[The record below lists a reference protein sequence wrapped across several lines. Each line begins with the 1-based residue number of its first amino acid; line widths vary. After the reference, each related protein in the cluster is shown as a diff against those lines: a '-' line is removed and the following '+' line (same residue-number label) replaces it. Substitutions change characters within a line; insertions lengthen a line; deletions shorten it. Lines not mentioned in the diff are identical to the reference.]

1 MRKEKE
7 QFLFSVE
14 GETEQWY
21 LEYLEDLINAR
32 LNELKAC
39 FVVDLVPKVC
49 SPKKFMKTYSTIARN
64 TICFHV
70 FDYDN
75 DESRFKNMLG
85 EMQYAKEQKGIK
97 YQLGYTNICFELW
110 MILHKTDFL
119 KPFSDPTGYTGI
131 IQKFFDTPFK
141 KLDDYKREKTFK
153 KILLEISLIDVYN
166 AVQRA
171 EKIQK
176 QRESLSKCE
185 SFKGFTWY
193 KDNPA
198 LSLHEC
204 VKLILAFCTK
214 KVNEQIAT
222 DNKKRKKNGLDEIPE
237 KESLI

>member
-21 LEYLEDLINAR
+21 LERLSELVNAR
-32 LNELKAC
+32 LSELKAC

-49 SPKKFMKTYSTIARN
+49 SPKKFLKTYSTISGDTR
-64 TICFHV
+64 CFHV

-75 DESRFKNMLG
+75 DEARFKNTLD

-110 MILHKTDFL
+110 MILHKADFL
-119 KPFSDPTGYTGI
+119 KPVSGAVDYAETIKKAF
-131 IQKFFDTPFK
+131 KTPFK
-141 KLDDYKREKTFK
+141 KLSDYKQEKTFK
-153 KILLEISLIDVYN
+153 KILSEISLKDVYK
-166 AVQRA
+166 AIQRA

-176 QRESLSKCE
+176 QRESVSECE
-185 SFKGFTWY
+185 CFKGYSWY

-204 VKLILAFCTK
+204 VKWILAFCTK
-214 KVNEQIAT
+214 KVNEQIAV
-222 DNKKRKKNGLDEIPE
+222 DNKGRKKKGLGEIPVMG
-237 KESLI
+237 SLV